1 MPTWLI
7 DIPILVDRKQRSI
20 EHLTGS
26 LRSPNQCLPTDD
38 MAWTR
43 YVVRQSTLSSH
54 PLQKSTIL
62 EENEPMI
69 DIMSN
74 R

>member
-7 DIPILVDRKQRSI
+7 DISILVDRKQRSI

-26 LRSPNQCLPTDD
+26 IRPPNQCLPIDD

-43 YVVRQSTLSSH
+43 YVGKQS
-54 PLQKSTIL
+54 K
-62 EENEPMI
+62 E
-69 DIMSN
+69 
-74 R
+74 